1 MYIKSF
7 LKSLET
13 LKISFFTGVPD
24 SQLAP
29 LCDYLMENFG
39 LSDKHMIAVNEGNA
53 LALAAGYHLSTG
65 KTPCVYLQN
74 SGLGNLINPL
84 ASLTSER
91 GYGIPSVFVIG
102 WRGEPGIKDE
112 PQHMYQGEITP
123 KTLDLMGVEYFI
135 LSKDTSDEEL
145 DIKIHKFKSLLEQGK
160 SVAFLVKKGGL
171 VYDRKAVYKN
181 NNKEKREDLV
191 EAILEAAGENIIV
204 STTGKTSRE
213 VFELR
218 EKNNQS
224 HKYDFLTVGSMGH
237 SSAIALGIALNKP
250 NTKIWCI
257 DGDGAALMH
266 MGSLALI
273 GSKSPKNFVHV
284 LINNGAHESVGG
296 QPTVGETIDFC
307 KIAKACAYK
316 HVFKLESKD
325 ELKKILE
332 EIKDKEGP
340 FFIELK
346 AAIGSR
352 ENLGRPTTT
361 PLENKEAFMAYLK
374 ECN

>member
-91 GYGIPSVFVIG
+91 VYGIPSVFVIG

>member
-1 MYIKSF
+1 
-7 LKSLET
+7 
-13 LKISFFTGVPD
+13 
-24 SQLAP
+24 
-29 LCDYLMENFG
+29 
-39 LSDKHMIAVNEGNA
+39 
-53 LALAAGYHLSTG
+53 
-65 KTPCVYLQN
+65 
-74 SGLGNLINPL
+74 
-84 ASLTSER
+84 
-91 GYGIPSVFVIG
+91 
-102 WRGEPGIKDE
+102 
-112 PQHMYQGEITP
+112 
-123 KTLDLMGVEYFI
+123 
-135 LSKDTSDEEL
+135 
-145 DIKIHKFKSLLEQGK
+145 
-160 SVAFLVKKGGL
+160 
-171 VYDRKAVYKN
+171 
-181 NNKEKREDLV
+181 
-191 EAILEAAGENIIV
+191 
-204 STTGKTSRE
+204 
-213 VFELR
+213 
-218 EKNNQS
+218 
-224 HKYDFLTVGSMGH
+224 
-237 SSAIALGIALNKP
+237 
-250 NTKIWCI
+250 
-257 DGDGAALMH
+257 MH

>member
-1 MYIKSF
+1 
-7 LKSLET
+7 
-13 LKISFFTGVPD
+13 
-24 SQLAP
+24 
-29 LCDYLMENFG
+29 
-39 LSDKHMIAVNEGNA
+39 
-53 LALAAGYHLSTG
+53 
-65 KTPCVYLQN
+65 
-74 SGLGNLINPL
+74 
-84 ASLTSER
+84 
-91 GYGIPSVFVIG
+91 
-102 WRGEPGIKDE
+102 
-112 PQHMYQGEITP
+112 
-123 KTLDLMGVEYFI
+123 
-135 LSKDTSDEEL
+135 
-145 DIKIHKFKSLLEQGK
+145 
-160 SVAFLVKKGGL
+160 
-171 VYDRKAVYKN
+171 
-181 NNKEKREDLV
+181 
-191 EAILEAAGENIIV
+191 
-204 STTGKTSRE
+204 
-213 VFELR
+213 
-218 EKNNQS
+218 
-224 HKYDFLTVGSMGH
+224 MGH

-266 MGSLALI
+266 KGSLALI

-296 QPTVGETIDFC
+296 QPPVGETIDFC